1 MNDDDLTNGHDG
13 DATNDKV
20 NDAPGGGWAVPD
32 WGVGEPPAISRVR
45 DLWLGGLDNFKSD
58 RVAGGAV
65 TELAPW
71 MAGAAKVSRAFLS
84 RAVTV
89 MAKAGVDQFLDLG
102 CGLPYRRGENVH
114 EIAQRAR
121 GTARVVY
128 VDNDRVVMAH
138 ARARLAIDPQTI
150 AIDGDARELVEILTD
165 PRLLESRH
173 LDWTRPVGVLMIGLL
188 DHLNDA
194 EAMRAVRVLR
204 QTCAPG
210 SYLAIAHATADP
222 AVFEHVNEVSAEEAM
237 MTAINATIRSHST
250 TRKRPV
256 RTRTA
261 GGVIEVVPAI
271 DDIDAAGWH
280 RATLA
285 AAEAY
290 RRLIGPLYPRSW
302 EQIRGFLDGYDLT
315 EAGPGLVGV
324 DLWQP
329 RYASAR
335 ACRRR
340 RWRAWDDSRTPQPMT
355 KCTTL
360 EARNVRDLCV
370 GARLRTLPIH
380 PSPRNSLL
388 KSPLPLLNL
397 GVPKSRL

>member
-1 MNDDDLTNGHDG
+1 MNDDDLTNGHDR
-13 DATNDKV
+13 DATNDTTP
-20 NDAPGGGWAVPD
+20 DLGGEGVVPD
-32 WGVGEPPAISRVR
+32 WGLGEPPAISRVR

-71 MAGAAKVSRAFLS
+71 MADAAKVSRAFLS

-121 GTARVVY
+121 ATARVVY
-128 VDNDRVVMAH
+128 VDNDPIVMAH
-138 ARARLAIDPQTI
+138 ARARLAVDPQTI
-150 AIDGDARELVEILTD
+150 AVEGDTRELVEILTD

-173 LDWTRPVGVLMIGLL
+173 LDWARPVGVLMIGLL
-188 DHLNDA
+188 DHLRDA
-194 EAMRAVRVLR
+194 EAIRAARTLR

-210 SYLAIAHATADP
+210 SYLAIGHVTADP
-222 AVFEHVNEVSAEEAM
+222 AVFEHVNEASAEEAM
-237 MTAINATIRSHST
+237 MRAISATVRGHGA
-250 TRKRPV
+250 TRKRSV
-256 RTRTA
+256 RTRSV
-261 GGVIEVVPAI
+261 GGVIEVVP
-271 DDIDAAGWH
+271 DIDAAEWH

-285 AAEAY
+285 AAEVY

-302 EQIRGFLDGYDLT
+302 EQIRGLLDGYDLT

-329 RYASAR
+329 
-335 ACRRR
+335 
-340 RWRAWDDSRTPQPMT
+340 
-355 KCTTL
+355 
-360 EARNVRDLCV
+360 VRKRPGV
-370 GARLRTLPIH
+370 
-380 PSPRNSLL
+380 PSPMLAG
-388 KSPLPLLNL
+388 L
-397 GVPKSRL
+397 GRLSDGATDDTAADAPGQADGGGVERP